1 LTVAKNGHIY
11 LTENKN
17 YYSAPYRLIG
27 QKVKVI
33 YTKTRVHIYARGKQE
48 AVHLRSYRAAHYTT
62 HDNHLA
68 SQHKHYKDRS
78 PEYYIKKAGTI
89 NPVFKNL
96 VDLLFKQDKHPEQL
110 YRSCDGLL
118 RLARYTSEDILE
130 KACQIAISNKVYN
143 YSFLK
148 NIIENKM
155 VDEQPTEYEKP
166 LPKHDNVRGNLYYQE
181 QINFKSNESD

>member
-1 LTVAKNGHIY
+1 MTVAKNGHIY